1 MSDWESSKVKYSND
15 EIRIGHFA
23 DKHLGKYYKNIGA
36 NMALNFNLYNYILH
50 NLDKSDAFL
59 AKAITNKHKTVF
71 TVAEI
76 KAIKAKM
83 KNQASGPYP
92 KSLLKAQKGGG
103 LQPGSPVKEEGDES
117 RNGFW
122 DKLIRKI
129 STPITRMIPEKGIV
143 NYALWWI
150 QILYHLE
157 QMDLYGPFI
166 SQALDSVTLS
176 LPVMAEI
183 TEDMAGNLI
192 GLAPIPYAGQAGD
205 LIGYMLS
212 LVFTATAVVIN
223 NSRRHFGSAF
233 ITSLDALP
241 LIGEALS
248 LAATNL
254 EKGANRFAGYKK
266 KLTTSVSKL
275 SPAAGGIIHSYV
287 PDVEIHNEPLPP
299 VDLEAIQGDL
309 EDYAKKKSGLDKVEA
324 MVNTVSDPSKIV
336 SAATNTAAAKVSAAS
351 NAAAAHVEAA
361 KTEAA
366 NHLAAV
372 KNEAANHVAATSNA
386 VTSKVAAVKNDAAN
400 HVNAATIL
408 PKKGGRRLTRKK
420 MRHFV

>member
-1 MSDWESSKVKYSND
+1 MSYWESSHVKYSND

-23 DKHLGKYYKNIGA
+23 EKHLGKYYKNIGA
-36 NMALNFNLYNYILH
+36 NMAINFNLYNFILH

-59 AKAITNKHKTVF
+59 AKAITNKHKVVF
-71 TVAEI
+71 SVDEI
-76 KAIKAKM
+76 KKIKAKM
-83 KNQASGPYP
+83 KTQASGPYQ
-92 KSLLKAQKGGG
+92 KSLLKKQSGGG
-103 LQPGSPVKEEGDES
+103 LVPGSAVQEDGDES

-129 STPITRMIPEKGIV
+129 SLPLTRIIPKKGIV

-205 LIGYMLS
+205 MVGYMLS
-212 LVFTATAVVIN
+212 LMFTATAVVIN

-241 LIGEALS
+241 IIGESLS

-287 PDVEIHNEPLPP
+287 PDVEVHNEPLPK
-299 VDLEAIQGDL
+299 VDLAVIQGDL
-309 EDYAKKKSGLDKVEA
+309 EDYAKKKAGLDKVEA
-324 MVNTVSDPSKIV
+324 MVNSVSDPSKMASAAQNAAAAKV
-336 SAATNTAAAKVSAAS
+336 AAATNTAAAHVAAAT
-351 NAAAAHVEAA
+351 NTAAAHVAAA
-361 KTEAA
+361 KNA
-366 NHLAAV
+366 
-372 KNEAANHVAATSNA
+372 AANHVAAHINDT
-386 VTSKVAAVKNDAAN
+386 AAI
-400 HVNAATIL
+400 T
-408 PKKGGRRLTRKK
+408 PKKGGWRRLTRRKA
-420 MRHFV
+420 RYI

>member
-1 MSDWESSKVKYSND
+1 MSYWESSQVKYSND

-36 NMALNFNLYNYILH
+36 NMAINFNLYNFILH
-50 NLDKSDAFL
+50 NLDKPDTFL
-59 AKAITNKHKTVF
+59 AQAITNKHKVVF
-71 TVAEI
+71 TVDEI
-76 KAIKAKM
+76 KKIKAKM
-83 KNQASGPYP
+83 KTQVSGPYP
-92 KSLLKAQKGGG
+92 KSLLKTQSGGG
-103 LQPGSPVKEEGDES
+103 LVPGSAVQEDGDES

-129 STPITRMIPEKGIV
+129 TLPLTRIIPKKGIV

-212 LVFTATAVVIN
+212 LIFTATAVVIN

-241 LIGEALS
+241 IIGESLS

-266 KLTTSVSKL
+266 KLTQSVSKL

-287 PDVEIHNEPLPP
+287 PDVEVHNEPLPK
-299 VDLEAIQGDL
+299 VDLAVIQGDL
-309 EDYAKKKSGLDKVEA
+309 EDYAKKKAGLDKVEA
-324 MVNTVSDPSKIV
+324 MVNSVSDPSKMASAAQNAAAAKV
-336 SAATNTAAAKVSAAS
+336 AAATNTAAAHVAAAT
-351 NAAAAHVEAA
+351 NTAAAHVAAA
-361 KTEAA
+361 KNA
-366 NHLAAV
+366 
-372 KNEAANHVAATSNA
+372 AANHVAAHI
-386 VTSKVAAVKNDAAN
+386 NDT
-400 HVNAATIL
+400 ATIL
-408 PKKGGRRLTRKK
+408 PKKGGRRRLTRRKA
-420 MRHFV
+420 R